1 MTNHSLTF
9 ECDDVTIR
17 EMAGRDGSTNADAD
31 TMTRHFLVKHTDDP
45 LHAYECLKNFA
56 TELQLFRIYG
66 MNLNSVSWKLLSG
79 SEAWQFTCEYDFTPE
94 PGEFTISMD
103 TTGGTV
109 KQTESFYQWTFPA
122 PGEDARN
129 FEYTVNVQDNKPEGV
144 DRIIPALKLNIRAR
158 IPAAALGSPI
168 EYAKLC
174 ASITGT
180 VNRTAFLTFAPG
192 ELLFLG
198 ASGTIVGEN
207 PIIDYGF
214 AASPNISDVTI
225 GGISGIHKR
234 GHDFLWFDYKVL
246 KDDQSGLQI
255 SKARAAYTAEVYTYA
270 DFSVLKIGQT

>member
-1 MTNHSLTF
+1 MTDSKTY
-9 ECDDVTIR
+9 ECGDVTIR

-31 TMTRHFLVKHTDDP
+31 TMTRSFLVKHTADP
-45 LHAYECLKNFA
+45 LHAYECLKSFA
-56 TELQLFRIYG
+56 SELQLYKIYG
-66 MNLNSVSWKLLSG
+66 MNLNTVSWKLLSG
-79 SEAWQFTCEYDFTPE
+79 SEAWHFTCEYDYTPE

-109 KQTESFYQWTFPA
+109 KQTESFQQQIYPA
-122 PGEDARN
+122 PGEQPRN

-158 IPAAALGSPI
+158 IPAAALGVPI

-180 VNRTAFLTFAPG
+180 VNRTTFLTFAPG

-207 PIIDYGF
+207 PILDYGF
-214 AASPNISDVTI
+214 AASPNISNVTI
-225 GGISGIHKR
+225 GGISGINKR
-234 GHDFLWFDYKVL
+234 GHDFLWFDYKVF
-246 KDDQSGLQI
+246 KDTTSGLQI
-255 SKARAAYTAEVYTYA
+255 SKARAAYSAEVYTYSEF
-270 DFSVLKIGQT
+270 DVLKIGES